1 MRAFQL
7 LRNLRLGKRMV
18 TTALGISVAVA
29 AAFGSTS
36 VYAQGD
42 GAIKDPERTRYYET
56 FKGKR
61 VVFVPVFMGL
71 DLTEGWSQVMSLQ
84 AKRLGYQYEV
94 RNANFDTSAG
104 VQILTQLLNENPKP
118 DVVVIQNPDV
128 TSYAKIEKRLED
140 AGIAVIQLNMKSLTM
155 TTGFAGADATVI
167 GETQAEWVAKQCGP
181 GTSQK
186 IMILNGPTTAPWTV
200 YMQEGYNNVL
210 SKHPDLKVV
219 ARQSVGNYESS
230 KAKSITEVTLKQH
243 DDLCAIM
250 GVWDVPDLAT
260 AAAVKDAG
268 KTGKVLVSTSGG
280 GGDVA
285 CKGLKSQAFDHYV
298 SYDVPGQSRD
308 VNALIQMALQSPEKP
323 GKLQVALYTPLSVFT
338 QEDANKHTCW
348 TVDTLRE

>member
-1 MRAFQL
+1 MNFFTL
-7 LRNLRLGKRMV
+7 LPKRHVGKMLA
-18 TTALGISVAVA
+18 TAALGLSVGALSVTAPSA
-29 AAFGSTS
+29 A
-36 VYAQGD
+36 YAQGT
-42 GAIKDPERTRYYET
+42 GAIKDPERTRYYEIY
-56 FKGKR
+56 KDKR

-128 TSYAKIEKRLED
+128 TSYAKIEKKLED
-140 AGIAVIQLNMKSLTM
+140 AGIYVIQLNMKSLTM

-167 GETQAEWVAKQCGP
+167 GETQAEWVTKRCGP

-200 YMQEGYNNVL
+200 YMQEGYNNIL
-210 SKHPDLKVV
+210 EKHPDIKVV
-219 ARQSVGNYESS
+219 ARQSVGNYEST

-243 DDLCAIM
+243 PDLCAIM
-250 GVWDVPDLAT
+250 GVWDIPDLAT

-280 GGDVA
+280 GGEVA
-285 CKGLKSQAFDHYV
+285 CKGLKSKGFDHYV

-308 VNALIQMALQSPEKP
+308 VNGLIQMALQSPEKP
-323 GKLQVALYTPLSVFT
+323 GKLKVALYTPLSVYT
-338 QEDANKHTCW
+338 QEDADKHQCW
-348 TVDTLRE
+348 SVDTLHQ